1 MNNEH
6 DDTLVAAARQLS
18 TEISPERDLWP
29 GIAEHLEA
37 PQRSR
42 WAPMLAQAAA
52 VLVLIAASSGITW
65 YAVQEDP
72 ILVTEIRPELT
83 VQQAAFGSRY
93 TLGPEFFDARD
104 SLEQGFDQALG
115 RLSPEQREDV
125 EASLMVIRK
134 VIADINVEL
143 NKDPTNV
150 YLQEILMKSYREEL
164 GLMQRVGGLT
174 RNVMRRNDI

>member
-6 DDTLVAAARQLS
+6 DDKLVAAARQLS

-134 VIADINVEL
+134 VIADINVE
-143 NKDPTNV
+143 
-150 YLQEILMKSYREEL
+150 
-164 GLMQRVGGLT
+164 
-174 RNVMRRNDI
+174 